1 MENPAEAFAWLDAHV
16 NLETSGR
23 RATPTLERIT
33 ALVALLGSPQSDYP
47 VVHVTG
53 TNGKTSVTRM
63 AAGLLQARGLSVGA
77 YTSPHLERVNERLA
91 WGGEAISDEDLAE
104 VLRSVEAVEA
114 HLPEPP
120 SYFEILT
127 AAAYRYFAD
136 VAVEAAVV
144 EVGLGG
150 TWDATNVADGTVAV
164 VTNVS
169 VDHTEYLGPTRASIA
184 GEKAGIVKPG
194 ATLVLGETDPE
205 LRPLFL
211 DRGAGRVLVRGEDFA
226 VTANRP
232 AHGGRVV
239 DVRTPDATYPGLYL
253 PLHGAFQADNAA
265 CALTAAE
272 AFFGAPLAVDLVAD
286 TLAALRSPG
295 RLEVMGHQPLVL
307 LDGAH
312 NVAGAGALQAALDEE
327 FPPGPRTLVMG
338 VLREKD
344 PLPMLEALKAAT
356 AARVVVCSPPS
367 PRALDTASLARAALE
382 AGVDPTHLEVAGNGA
397 EALARALAVTPPDG
411 QVVVT
416 GSLYLVGQIRAL
428 LTSDQARSPDRR

>member
-1 MENPAEAFAWLDAHV
+1 MSTENPAEAFAWLDGHV

-47 VVHVTG
+47 VLHVTG

-63 AAGLLQARGLSVGA
+63 AASLLQARGLSVGA
-77 YTSPHLERVNERLA
+77 YTSPHLERVNERVA
-91 WGGEAISDEDLAE
+91 WGGEAVSDEALAE
-104 VLRSVEAVEA
+104 VLELVEAVEA
-114 HLPEPP
+114 HLPDPP

-127 AAAYRYFAD
+127 AAAYRFFAD

-194 ATLVLGETDPE
+194 ATLVLGEADPD
-205 LRPLFL
+205 LRPLFI

-232 AHGGRVV
+232 AHGGRVI
-239 DVRTPDATYPGLYL
+239 DVRTPGATYPGLYL
-253 PLHGAFQADNAA
+253 SLHGAFQADNAA

-272 AFFGAPLAVDLVAD
+272 AFFGEPLADDLVTD
-286 TLAALRSPG
+286 TFAALRSPG
-295 RLEVMGHQPLVL
+295 RLEVVGNQPLVL

-312 NVAGAGALQAALDEE
+312 NAAGAGALQAALAEE

-344 PLPMLEALKAAT
+344 PLPMLEALEAST

-367 PRALDTASLARAALE
+367 PRALDTASLAKAALE
-382 AGVDPTHLEVAGNGA
+382 AGVDPAHLEVADTGG
-397 EALARALAVTPPDG
+397 EALARALAATPPDG
-411 QVVVT
+411 EVVVT

-428 LTSDQARSPDRR
+428 LTAESRERR